1 MGTATNSVGPE
12 VWPKTAIADFP
23 GRAMFTTFG
32 VLNDDASEER
42 AVVSSTHVRDGRIDA
57 SDGTAHPDG
66 GRPSRATL
74 REGDLVVVLV
84 RRAGDAALVT
94 AQHAGWTAT
103 RSVGIIRAAPHIVR
117 WLQIWLQTP
126 TAKAWIDAEVTAHV
140 EPTLSLDSLRR
151 MPFPL
156 PPTGT
161 ITKFHS
167 AISLIEEK
175 IALNRTTAVA
185 TLQLADAMH
194 AEWSSDSATWESRPL
209 GEVTMAKSGK
219 GSAKSLV
226 LRSGTPGI
234 DGITPTDLFELSVPY
249 VERSRLCTPGDTPGV
264 CPPGTLLLA
273 TRPAG
278 AHIALTRRTVA
289 PTRGVLAV
297 RPRDILDGWWLL
309 HELRSRNSTI
319 VGAAQ
324 GQNAREISAAAFS
337 RLHVTW
343 PDASIRARFHELLDP
358 LHAMAMKLTSEIT
371 TLSELKDAVL
381 RDISARAEAVSG

>member
-249 VERSRLCTPGDTPGV
+249 VERSRLCTPGIPQECAPGHTPAGHSSGWCAHRTDTSNCGAHQRRPGGT
-264 CPPGTLLLA
+264 PAGHPGRMVATARTEEPEQHHRGSRAGPERARNLCGRLLA
-273 TRPAG
+273 PAR
-278 AHIALTRRTVA
+278 H
-289 PTRGVLAV
+289 
-297 RPRDILDGWWLL
+297 
-309 HELRSRNSTI
+309 
-319 VGAAQ
+319 
-324 GQNAREISAAAFS
+324 
-337 RLHVTW
+337 
-343 PDASIRARFHELLDP
+343 
-358 LHAMAMKLTSEIT
+358 MA
-371 TLSELKDAVL
+371 
-381 RDISARAEAVSG
+381 